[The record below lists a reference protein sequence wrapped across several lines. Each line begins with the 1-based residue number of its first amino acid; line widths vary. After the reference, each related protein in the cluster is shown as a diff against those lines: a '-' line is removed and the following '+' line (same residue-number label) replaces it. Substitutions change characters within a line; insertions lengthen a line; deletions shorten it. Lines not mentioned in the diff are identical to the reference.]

1 MISLILTSDQYY
13 ALGKLERWYRKN
25 NHQVID
31 VSGVVGTGI
40 WDIIQKFLDD
50 FEFDPKEVM
59 YLSYNQGQVVEL
71 AAQRHHAYY
80 VNGVIYKYTR
90 IVNFDSLSVINPLSE
105 SLDYQWKKYVRKSIK
120 GFYKI
125 IIVIDASLLDKDTL
139 TDLMSFGLPII
150 LLRDPWLIPSP
161 NSYVA
166 SREPN
171 IILNEPHPEYMKN
184 PIVYFAHRILH
195 NEPLH
200 SGNYDNVSIVPRKQ
214 MNLYN
219 FKSSD
224 MVLTMDSQTRWDIN
238 KLYREKIMHLKTIEN
253 VTGERVIVMNT
264 LYGHKLV
271 NPDEKHIKV
280 YLAKGTIGNLSKCNK
295 HALNTKYVP
304 IEFKPEFY
312 YDVFSDLYM
321 DRHYLNGVNTPSRQQ
336 IPDEY
341 LQLQYAY
348 ALTPD
353 LARLSHWNKVTVIA
367 NSNQS
372 LDSIQM
378 QSMLYTAVTRAR
390 DRLTL
395 II

>member
-1 MISLILTSDQYY
+1 MILTNDQYY

-31 VSGVVGTGI
+31 ISGIVGTGV
-40 WDIIQKFLDD
+40 WDVIQKFLDD

-59 YLSYNQGQVVEL
+59 YLSYNQRQVVEL
-71 AAQRHHAYY
+71 AAQRRHAYY
-80 VNGVIYKYTR
+80 INGIIYKYTR
-90 IVNFDSLSVINPLSE
+90 IVNFDSLSVINPQSE
-105 SLDYQWKKYVRKSIK
+105 VLDYQWKKEVRKSIK

-125 IIVIDASLLDKDTL
+125 IIVLDASLLDKNTL
-139 TDLMSFGLPII
+139 DDLMTFGLPII

-161 NSYVA
+161 NSYIA

-171 IILNEPHPEYMKN
+171 ITLFDPHPDLMKN
-184 PIVYFAHRILH
+184 PITYFSHRILH
-195 NEPLH
+195 NEPLV

-219 FKSSD
+219 LKSSD
-224 MVLTMDSQTRWDIN
+224 MVLTMNSQTRWDIN

-253 VTGERVIVMNT
+253 VVGERVIVMNT

-271 NPDEKHIKV
+271 NSDEKNIKV
-280 YLAKGTIGNLSKCNK
+280 YLTKGMIGYLSKCNK
-295 HALNTKYVP
+295 HAINTKYVP
-304 IEFKPEFY
+304 IEIKPEFY
-312 YDVFSDLYM
+312 YDTFTDLYM
-321 DRHYLNGVNTPSRQQ
+321 DRHYLNGVDTPSRQQ

-353 LARLSHWNKVTVIA
+353 LARLSHWDKVTVIA
-367 NSNQS
+367 DNNQT

-378 QSMLYTAVTRAR
+378 QSMLYTAVTRAHE
-390 DRLTL
+390 RLTL